1 MMMLMLDDMYKEI
14 EREIERDR
22 DQELCG
28 CIADDVEAVDGDVGG
43 SMDSVIGI
51 DDDVVAIDEEAAVLE
66 LSSTRC

>member
-1 MMMLMLDDMYKEI
+1 MYKDR
-14 EREIERDR
+14 ERERKR

-43 SMDSVIGI
+43 SMDSVIVGI
-51 DDDVVAIDEEAAVLE
+51 DDDDVAIDDEEAAVLE

>member
-1 MMMLMLDDMYKEI
+1 MRKRDDADVDDMYKE
-14 EREIERDR
+14 RER

-43 SMDSVIGI
+43 SMDSVIVGI
-51 DDDVVAIDEEAAVLE
+51 DDDDVAIDDEEAAVLE